1 MVNIL
6 GNLKLL
12 KVDMEKKGWV
22 IDSFL
27 FKYKNQTFVV
37 LVKLYGENEKREK
50 YSLVNVEF
58 LRQGNLKDSLEVA
71 ANSNG
76 FLVSAKTL
84 REYFN
89 IEFSKNLGDILKQFN
104 QHFSSF
110 IPTEV
115 KETKSAIEEKATVS
129 SLSKSGGD
137 DPDKLYCYKVKRNP
151 LKANGESGERSPYND
166 NKTRILRRVLY
177 EKLSGDKHLSF
188 CYSSDRNDVKSDDE
202 IIYNWA
208 KNNKK

>member
-1 MVNIL
+1 MANIL

-12 KVDMEKKGWV
+12 KIDMEKKGWV
-22 IDSFL
+22 INSFL
-27 FKYKNQTFVV
+27 FKYKNQIFVI
-37 LVKLYGENEKREK
+37 LVKLYDENEKREK
-50 YSLVNVEF
+50 YALVKVEF
-58 LRQGNLKDSLEVA
+58 LRQGNLNDSLEVA

-76 FLVSAKTL
+76 FIVNAKTL

-89 IEFSKNLGDILKQFN
+89 IEYSKNLGNILKQFN

-115 KETKSAIEEKATVS
+115 KETKSSIEEKAMVS
-129 SLSKSGGD
+129 SLSKSDGD

-151 LKANGESGERSPYND
+151 LKANGEPGERSLYND
-166 NKTRILRRVLY
+166 NKTRILRGILY
-177 EKLSGDKHLSF
+177 KKLSNDKHLSF
-188 CYSSDRNDVKSDDE
+188 CYSPDRNAEKSNDE

-208 KNNKK
+208 KNNKM

>member
-1 MVNIL
+1 MANIL

-12 KVDMEKKGWV
+12 KADMEKKGWV

-27 FKYKNQTFVV
+27 FKYKNQIFVV

-50 YSLVNVEF
+50 YALVKVEF
-58 LRQGNLKDSLEVA
+58 LRQGNLNDSLEVA

-76 FLVSAKTL
+76 FLVNAKTL

-89 IEFSKNLGDILKQFN
+89 IEFNKNLGDILKQFN

-115 KETKSAIEEKATVS
+115 KEIKSSIEEKVMVG
-129 SLSKSGGD
+129 SLSRSDKD
-137 DPDKLYCYKVKRNP
+137 DPNKIYCFAVRINP
-151 LKANGESGERSPYND
+151 LKANGEYGKRSSYND
-166 NKTRILRRVLY
+166 NKARILRRSLY
-177 EKLSGDKHLSF
+177 DKLCDNKHLSF
-188 CYSSDRNDVKSDDE
+188 WFSADKNDEKTNDE
-202 IIYNWA
+202 IICNWA
-208 KNNKK
+208 RNNKK